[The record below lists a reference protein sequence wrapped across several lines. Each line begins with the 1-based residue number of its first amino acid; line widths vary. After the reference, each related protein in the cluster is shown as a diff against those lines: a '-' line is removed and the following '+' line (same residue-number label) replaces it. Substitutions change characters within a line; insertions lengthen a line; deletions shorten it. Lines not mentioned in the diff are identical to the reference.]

1 MTAWKRAAANRHVS
15 QVSTKAQ
22 SMTKRVLGQSGCP
35 GRLSLPMSRRQM
47 LAASGNGFGL
57 VALSALMA
65 EQTSAASAST
75 MASARH
81 HPARAKNVI
90 FLFMDGGVSHVDS
103 FDPKPKLEELDGKA
117 FTESKNPTANGNRLW
132 LKSPWTFQKYGEC
145 GMPVSSLFPH
155 IATCADDLAVVRS
168 MKADLPIHSTGV
180 LRLHTG
186 SNNAG
191 RPSLGSWV
199 TYGLGSENRNLPG
212 FVVLSFGVVPCGGL
226 ENYSNGFLPA
236 SNQASLFRAD
246 GTPIE
251 NIVPADKNQRIQQAK
266 LALLRQQDESFS
278 QSLGVDDTIESA
290 ITNYEM
296 AYRMQSLVPDVLDL
310 SRETEATQKLY
321 GLDSTVPSKRLYGVQ
336 CLRARKLIE
345 SGVRFVEIT
354 CPPGASNGTWDQHG
368 DLKNGHQKNAL
379 DTDQAI
385 AGLIQD
391 LKQRGLF
398 DETLIVW
405 AGEFGRTPH
414 SAGRDGRDHHPEGF
428 TIWMAGG
435 GTKGGTILGATD
447 ELGMHSVE
455 NICTFFDMHATILHL
470 LGLDHERLTF
480 RFGGRDM
487 RLTDVHGEVIRPILA

>member
-1 MTAWKRAAANRHVS
+1 
-15 QVSTKAQ
+15 
-22 SMTKRVLGQSGCP
+22 
-35 GRLSLPMSRRQM
+35 M
-47 LAASGNGFGL
+47 LQASATGFGA

-65 EQTSAASAST
+65 DQSAAAD
-75 MASARH
+75 MRH
-81 HPARAKNVI
+81 FPARAKNVI

-103 FDPKPKLEELDGKA
+103 FDPKPKLDEFDGKS
-117 FTESKNPTANGNRLW
+117 FTESKNPTANGNRQW

-145 GMPVSSLFPH
+145 GMPVSSLFPQ
-155 IATCADDLAVVRS
+155 IAQCADDLAVIRS

-236 SNQASLFRAD
+236 NNQASLLQAD
-246 GTPIE
+246 GTPID
-251 NIVPADKNQRIQQAK
+251 NIIPGDKDQRLQQAK
-266 LALLRQQDESFS
+266 LALLRRQDESFS
-278 QSLGVDDTIESA
+278 RSQGINDTVESA
-290 ITNYEM
+290 IKNYEM

-310 SRETEATQKLY
+310 GRETEATQKLY
-321 GLDSTVPSKRLYGVQ
+321 GLDSTVPSKRLYGIQ
-336 CLRARKLIE
+336 CLRARRLIE

-368 DLKNGHQKNAL
+368 DLKKGHEKNAL

-385 AGLIQD
+385 AGLIMD

-435 GTKGGTILGATD
+435 GTKGGTVLGATD
-447 ELGMHSVE
+447 EVGMNAVE
-455 NICTFFDMHATILHL
+455 NVCTFFDLHATILHL

>member
-1 MTAWKRAAANRHVS
+1 
-15 QVSTKAQ
+15 
-22 SMTKRVLGQSGCP
+22 
-35 GRLSLPMSRRQM
+35 M
-47 LAASGNGFGL
+47 LASSGNGFGL
-57 VALSALMA
+57 LALSALMA
-65 EQTSAASAST
+65 DQTAAAPAQTVAS
-75 MASARH
+75 SRH
-81 HPARAKNVI
+81 HAAKAKNVI

-103 FDPKPKLEELDGKA
+103 FDPKPKLDELDGKA
-117 FTESKNPTANGNRLW
+117 FTASKNPTANGNRQW
-132 LKSPWTFQKYGEC
+132 LKSPWPFARHGES

-155 IATCADDLAVVRS
+155 IAGCADDLAVVRS

-191 RPSLGSWV
+191 KPSLGSWV

-236 SNQASLFRAD
+236 SHQASLLQAD
-246 GTPIE
+246 GTPID
-251 NIVPADKNQRIQQAK
+251 NILPGDKDQRVQQAK
-266 LALLRQQDESFS
+266 LALLRRQDESFS

-310 SRETEATQKLY
+310 RRETEATHALY
-321 GLDSTVPSKRLYGVQ
+321 GLDSPVPSKRLYGIQ
-336 CLRARKLIE
+336 CLRARRLIE

-368 DLKNGHQKNAL
+368 DLKKGHEKNAL

-385 AGLIQD
+385 AGLIRD

-435 GTKGGTILGATD
+435 GTKGGTIHGATD

-455 NICTFFDMHATILHL
+455 HVCTFFDMHATILHL

-487 RLTDVHGEVIRPILA
+487 RLTDGHGEVIRPILA